1 MSGQKSHFSFF
12 PGNLALPTPHKQS
25 WDHGLCPSTPPS
37 YCFFPGSAKTFL
49 SVLNLLI
56 SNSWWIVI
64 PFGKLKLQK
73 HKSLKIDVTR
83 LLRLNKDH
91 MCSHLSLSLLC
102 LVSGTSPTLWPF
114 PASSFSACG
123 DWQSFSHDSSC
134 VVRLHLFWSWA
145 PCSDCIRCLKNCLC
159 RRYFVCQ
166 SC

>member
-1 MSGQKSHFSFF
+1 MFTSPDWYHLSLTPEEAWCLGENLTSHFLLVTWLFF
-12 PGNLALPTPHKQS
+12 PPLQTEVVGSWTLPIHPTIRS
-25 WDHGLCPSTPPS
+25 
-37 YCFFPGSAKTFL
+37 FFPGSAKTFL
-49 SVLNLLI
+49 SLLNLLI

-91 MCSHLSLSLLC
+91 MCSHLGLSSFC

-114 PASSFSACG
+114 PASLFSAHG

-134 VVRLHLFWSWA
+134 LVRLHLFWS
-145 PCSDCIRCLKNCLC
+145 
-159 RRYFVCQ
+159 
-166 SC
+166 